1 MGLLDEIEHERFVSK
16 RNQIE
21 LVIDQLEGDDLKDF
35 INALNDDAVPASVL
49 SRVMARRNIKLDLKR
64 ISEYRNNGGI
74 VRYGLD
80 GKRVA

>member
-1 MGLLDEIEHERFVSK
+1 MGLLDEIEHERSVSK

-35 INALNDDAVPASVL
+35 INALNDDSIPASVL
-49 SRVMARRNIKLDLKR
+49 SRVMARRNIKLNLKR

-80 GKRVA
+80 GKRVS